1 MIEYELFYLI
11 AESKEIDMARIKEEV
26 KAIVTAEG
34 GAYNGEEK
42 LEKRKLA
49 YAVKREIRGTYIA
62 QRFTT
67 ADRNDREASIEA
79 GEQSVIARIDH
90 KLTLYR
96 DVLRFMIVRAEGL
109 PALTPEEAA
118 SSVVAEVAKEAQVQ
132 KAAVEKKAVRR
143 VRDEAVAEAP
153 KKEAAEVV
161 EKELKKEKKAEAS
174 ETNEA
179 ELDKKLEEVLNI

>member
-11 AESKEIDMARIKEEV
+11 GESKEADMTRIKEEV
-26 KAIVTAEG
+26 KAIVEAEG
-34 GAYNGEEK
+34 GAYVGEEK

-49 YAVKREIRGTYIA
+49 YSVKREIRGTYIA

-67 ADRNDREASIEA
+67 PDKNDREASVEA
-79 GEQSVIARIDH
+79 GEQSIIARIDH
-90 KLTLYR
+90 KITLYR

-109 PALTPEEAA
+109 PALAPEEA

-143 VRDEAVAEAP
+143 VRSEAVVEAP
-153 KKEAAEVV
+153 KKEEAEVI
-161 EKELKKEKKAEAS
+161 EEAPKKEKKTEVS

>member
-11 AESKEIDMARIKEEV
+11 GESKEADMARIKEEV
-26 KAIVTAEG
+26 KAIVEAEG
-34 GAYNGEEK
+34 GSYAGEEK

-49 YAVKREIRGTYIA
+49 YSVKREIRGTYIA
-62 QRFTT
+62 QRFMT
-67 ADRNDREASIEA
+67 ADKNDREASVEA
-79 GEQSVIARIDH
+79 GEQSIIARIDH

-109 PALTPEEAA
+109 PALTQEEVS

-143 VRDEAVAEAP
+143 AKTETAAEAP
-153 KKEAAEVV
+153 KKKEDEVI
-161 EKELKKEKKAEAS
+161 EDASKKEKKADAV